1 MTNWLDG
8 TAVNRAISEVEALDT
23 ALFSRSSVLSVVT
36 GAGRFYVPRA
46 RDILAVVAA
55 VGTAPTGAAIL
66 IDVNKN
72 GTTIFTTQANRPSI
86 AIGATKVAAPA
97 VPAVTTVAAG
107 DLLSVDVDQIGSTIP
122 GSDLTVLVLMA
133 A

>member
-1 MTNWLDG
+1 MVWIDG
-8 TAVNRAISEVEALDT
+8 SGALRAIGTIEALDQ
-23 ALFSRSSVLSVVT
+23 AVFSREGALVVVA

-46 RDILAVVAA
+46 RDIIAVVAA

-66 IDVNKN
+66 VDVNKN
-72 GTTIFTTQANRPSI
+72 GTTIFTTQSARPSI

-97 VPAVTTVAAG
+97 TPAVTTVAAG
-107 DLLSVDVDQIGSTIP
+107 DLLSVDIDQVGSSVA
-122 GSDLTVLVLMA
+122 GADLSVIVLMA